1 MSVIKKI
8 ILPLLPLL
16 VSVGAMAQFTDDFT
30 DGDFTHNP
38 VWSGTVDKF
47 TVADGVLRLSDGAA
61 SGSGSFKA
69 YLSTPSVASVAAS
82 WECKVEANVNL
93 TSTNYVRF
101 YLMADRDDLTDISLK
116 GYFILIGGQQKE
128 VAMYRQNGKNIT
140 KIIDGTD
147 SRLTGTANLVQVKA
161 TRNEQWGWQLWSKL
175 PTETDFVL
183 EGEVVDGTIANAA
196 YSGVFVNYSSKAK
209 DKYSFDDFVVKGKP
223 YVVEQQNIRR
233 HSVVV
238 SEIMANPKPIDS
250 SMPNAEY
257 IELYNRTDKKIN
269 LAGWQVFCGRG
280 KATIEAGEIAPNGY
294 IVLCGAAHKA
304 AFEQFGEVAQMKSLP
319 SLTNKRGLITVKDA
333 DGKTV
338 TWTEYS
344 DSWYGNDISRKNGG
358 FSLER
363 IDCDNL
369 HNSSANWTP
378 SHDDKGGTPCTANSM
393 KAANADNVQPE
404 LSAVGLVGS
413 SSCVLIFN
421 KEMND
426 SAAVRVSNYLSSDV
440 AIASA
445 EVVEPKADR
454 VVLTFSPALS
464 ADTVEISASNL
475 KCVSG
480 FALDGAT
487 FRLARHQEPQV
498 GDLVIN
504 EILYNTDE
512 GVGEYVEVFN
522 KSNKVI
528 NLANICITSRL
539 GSGQLKA
546 PRAVT
551 ADSILLFPYKYLLI
565 SNDIRSV
572 CSVYSCGEA
581 DGVRCDTVLPT
592 LPNKEGNVVLCTAN
606 TYVLDELNYAD
617 DMQSP
622 SVVNSRGVALERISP
637 MLPTDDTSNWA
648 SASFAE
654 NYGTPARRNSQYSAT
669 TSTADKHY
677 WLDYETFTPDGDGY
691 RDLLTVNYKL
701 PESGYSISAT
711 IYTPTGLRVK
721 TLANNL
727 PAGTSG
733 MLLWDGRNDTDA
745 LCEVGIYVVRIEAVC
760 RGKRINAQLV
770 CVLGMR

>member
-1 MSVIKKI
+1 M
-8 ILPLLPLL
+8 
-16 VSVGAMAQFTDDFT
+16 
-30 DGDFTHNP
+30 
-38 VWSGTVDKF
+38 
-47 TVADGVLRLSDGAA
+47 
-61 SGSGSFKA
+61 
-69 YLSTPSVASVAAS
+69 
-82 WECKVEANVNL
+82 
-93 TSTNYVRF
+93 
-101 YLMADRDDLTDISLK
+101 
-116 GYFILIGGQQKE
+116 
-128 VAMYRQNGKNIT
+128 
-140 KIIDGTD
+140 
-147 SRLTGTANLVQVKA
+147 
-161 TRNEQWGWQLWSKL
+161 
-175 PTETDFVL
+175 
-183 EGEVVDGTIANAA
+183 
-196 YSGVFVNYSSKAK
+196 
-209 DKYSFDDFVVKGKP
+209 
-223 YVVEQQNIRR
+223 
-233 HSVVV
+233 
-238 SEIMANPKPIDS
+238 
-250 SMPNAEY
+250 
-257 IELYNRTDKKIN
+257 
-269 LAGWQVFCGRG
+269 
-280 KATIEAGEIAPNGY
+280 
-294 IVLCGAAHKA
+294 
-304 AFEQFGEVAQMKSLP
+304 
-319 SLTNKRGLITVKDA
+319 ITVKDT

-344 DSWYGNDISRKNGG
+344 DSWYGRDILQKNGG

-393 KAANADNVQPE
+393 KAANTDNVQPE

-445 EVVEPKADR
+445 KVVEPKADR
-454 VVLTFSPALS
+454 VMLTFSPALA

-480 FALDGAT
+480 FVLDGAT
-487 FRLARHQEPQV
+487 FRLARPQEPQV

-617 DMQSP
+617 GMQSP

-637 MLPTDDTSNWA
+637 MLPTDDKSNWA

-711 IYTPTGLRVK
+711 VYTPTGLRVK

-733 MLLWDGRNDTDA
+733 VLRWDGRNDTDA
-745 LCEVGIYVVRIEAVC
+745 ICEVGIYIVRIEAVC
-760 RGKRINAQLV
+760 RDKRINSQLV
-770 CVLGMR
+770 CVRGMR

>member
-47 TVADGVLRLSDGAA
+47 TVADCVLRLSDVAA

-128 VAMYRQNGKNIT
+128 VALYRQNGKNIT

-147 SRLTGTANLVQVKA
+147 SRLTGTANRVQVKA
-161 TRNEQWGWQLWSKL
+161 TRNEQWGWRLWSKL

-183 EGEVVDGTIANAA
+183 EGEAVDGTIANAA

-209 DKYSFDDFVVKGKP
+209 DKYSFDDFEVEGKP

-294 IVLCGAAHKA
+294 IVLCSAAHKA

-319 SLTNKRGLITVKDA
+319 SLANKRGLITVKD
-333 DGKTV
+333 T
-338 TWTEYS
+338 
-344 DSWYGNDISRKNGG
+344 
-358 FSLER
+358 
-363 IDCDNL
+363 
-369 HNSSANWTP
+369 
-378 SHDDKGGTPCTANSM
+378 DDKGGTPCTANSM

-445 EVVEPKADR
+445 KVVEPKADR
-454 VVLTFSPALS
+454 VVLTFSPALA

-475 KCVSG
+475 RCVSG
-480 FALDGAT
+480 FVLNGAT
-487 FRLARHQEPQV
+487 SRLARPQEPQV
-498 GDLVIN
+498 GDLIIN
-504 EILYNTDE
+504 EILYNPDE

-606 TYVLDELNYAD
+606 NYVLDELNYAD
-617 DMQSP
+617 GMQSP

-637 MLPTDDTSNWA
+637 MLSTDDKSNWA

-691 RDLLTVNYKL
+691 RDLLTINYKL

-711 IYTPTGLRVK
+711 VYTPTGLRVK

-733 MLLWDGRNDTDA
+733 VLRWDGRNDTDA
-745 LCEVGIYVVRIEAVC
+745 ICEVGIYIVRIEAVC
-760 RGKRINAQLV
+760 RDKRINSQLV
-770 CVLGMR
+770 CVRGMR